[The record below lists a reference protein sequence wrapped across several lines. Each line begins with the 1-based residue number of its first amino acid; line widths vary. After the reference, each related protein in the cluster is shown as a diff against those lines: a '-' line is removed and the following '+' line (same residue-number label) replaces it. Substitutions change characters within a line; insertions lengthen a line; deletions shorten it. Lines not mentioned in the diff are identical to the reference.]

1 MMSSFIVCV
10 DCVAAQTES
19 PVLKTAN
26 FMQYLIANVIRTYI
40 LKREDET
47 FTSDLDADQNHC
59 HTYVV
64 KTNI

>member
-1 MMSSFIVCV
+1 MMSSFTVCV

-19 PVLKTAN
+19 PVLKNVN

-40 LKREDET
+40 LKREGGT
-47 FTSDLDADQNHC
+47 FTWDLDADQNHC

-64 KTNI
+64 KTKI